1 MAELVDALVLE
12 TSAKA
17 WGFESPYP
25 HHPGKVAYS
34 PERSRCLVVASQKK
48 NHHDGS
54 LAQLVRATGC

>member
-25 HHPGKVAYS
+25 HHAYVPRVQKV
-34 PERSRCLVVASQKK
+34 LG
-48 NHHDGS
+48 ND
-54 LAQLVRATGC
+54 